1 MVHID
6 TFIKSLKLS
15 WIRRI
20 FYSDASWKTLFST
33 MYKTDQM
40 KLESFGNYYPTILT
54 NKFKNDF
61 WKETLLTYSELQ
73 SEFICDKNEDILS
86 SSLWY
91 NDNIK
96 IDNTTVFFMNLYERG
111 VKFISYLF
119 DKDGKIYTYD
129 NLCNKYGV
137 TLPIISY
144 YGLRRAIFSKWP
156 QLQNISNNIMLPF
169 MPVFVRMSNKSAYG
183 RKFYNILLHKF
194 KYNTNFLVKWEQEL
208 DIIENIE
215 NNNFMMK
222 YITNAFQYTDDT
234 TLRWFQYRISHRIL
248 ATNEYLF

>member
-1 MVHID
+1 
-6 TFIKSLKLS
+6 
-15 WIRRI
+15 
-20 FYSDASWKTLFST
+20 
-33 MYKTDQM
+33 
-40 KLESFGNYYPTILT
+40 
-54 NKFKNDF
+54 
-61 WKETLLTYSELQ
+61 
-73 SEFICDKNEDILS
+73 
-86 SSLWY
+86 
-91 NDNIK
+91 
-96 IDNTTVFFMNLYERG
+96 MNLYERG
-111 VKFISYLF
+111 VKFISDLF

-156 QLQNISNNIMLPF
+156 QLQNISNNIMLPL
-169 MPVFVRMSNKSAYG
+169 MPVFVRLSNKSAYG
-183 RKFYNILLHKF
+183 RIFYNILLHKF

-222 YITNAFQYTDDT
+222 YITNAFQYTNDT

-248 ATNEYLF
+248 ATNEYLFNKIKIKDSKLCTFCNIEPESLIHLFVECEHVENV